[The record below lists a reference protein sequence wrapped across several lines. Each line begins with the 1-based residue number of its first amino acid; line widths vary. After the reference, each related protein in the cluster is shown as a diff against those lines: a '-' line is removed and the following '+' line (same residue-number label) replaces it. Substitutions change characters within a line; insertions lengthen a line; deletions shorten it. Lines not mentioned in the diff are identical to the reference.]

1 MRILV
6 AQMAR
11 MGDML
16 QNSTLTRTLRQRY
29 PGAHITA
36 MVRPLARAIAERNP
50 DINDIMLYEED
61 ATFGDLRSSD
71 SERLLRAYR
80 SAAALVDDLNARQF
94 DVIYNCTLSTASAAL
109 LKMVHGPQIIGAH
122 LSDDWL
128 FVLRGPWTNYFFTSV
143 HQRVY
148 SDINISD
155 VFRNFMQD
163 APSVPGLSFAVT
175 DDDRREVREILA
187 EHGISDRDFVVCLQL
202 GASDSSK
209 RWPVAQFA
217 ELARRLADEKNAR
230 ILLLGVESESP
241 LGEAFEAQ
249 APGLAVHLFGKT
261 TIPQLAAL
269 LESARALV
277 TNDTGTMHL
286 ATAVRC
292 PVLLLSVGYV
302 HFRET
307 GPYGEGHLAIERR
320 KDYLAPMSLQDTAT
334 DDRNAIPAGPVM
346 DLFELL
352 LTPSHDGSIPSLS
365 DSPERALLDVYQSR
379 FAPDG
384 FLEWYPV
391 ICRPM
396 VEADFLRIA
405 YRNTWL
411 AHLCPHIPRET
422 LQDGIQRLVSCFA
435 PTQMALLDSWCEH
448 WGAVFLQLEQLARL
462 GHEKTEQLRA
472 CLRQGRNITMA
483 REIVG
488 ELMRLDEDTRLFAEL
503 NEACRPLISIA
514 RFQRDNLEGADPAPL
529 AEMTQ
534 EIYQDL
540 LERAALMQLY
550 FGVIRDA
557 VAATHA
563 PG

>member
-6 AQMAR
+6 AQMTR

-16 QNSTLTRTLRQRY
+16 QNSTLTRALRQRY
-29 PGAHITA
+29 PDAHITA
-36 MVRPLARAIAERNP
+36 MVRPMARAIAERNP
-50 DINDIMLYEED
+50 DINDIILYEED
-61 ATFGDLRSSD
+61 ATFCDLRSGD

-80 SAAALVDDLNARQF
+80 SAAALVDELNAGQF
-94 DVIYNCTLSTASAAL
+94 DVIYNCTLSIASAML
-109 LKMVHGPQIIGAH
+109 LKMVHCQQFIGAH

-128 FVLRGPWTNYFFTSV
+128 FVLRGRWTNYFFTSV

-155 VFRNFMQD
+155 VFRNFMPD
-163 APSVPGLSFAVT
+163 APSVPALSFALT
-175 DDDRREVREILA
+175 DEDRREAREILA
-187 EHGISDRDFVVCLQL
+187 THGISAHDFVVCLQL
-202 GASDSSK
+202 GASDTSK
-209 RWPVAQFA
+209 RWPVAQFV

-230 ILLLGVESESP
+230 ILLLGVESESA

-249 APGLAVHLFGKT
+249 APGLALHLFGKT

-269 LESARALV
+269 LESARVLV

-286 ATAVRC
+286 ATAVHC
-292 PVLLLSVGYV
+292 PILLLSVGYV

-320 KDYLAPMSLQDTAT
+320 KDYLAPMNPQDTAT
-334 DDRNAIPAGPVM
+334 DERHAIPAAPVM
-346 DLFELL
+346 ELLELL
-352 LTPSHDGSIPSLS
+352 LAPSPAASIPCLP
-365 DSPERALLDVYQSR
+365 DSPERAALDVYQSR

-391 ICRPM
+391 LHRPM
-396 VEADFLRIA
+396 VEADFQRIA

-422 LQDGIQRLVSCFA
+422 LQEGIQRMVSCFA
-435 PTQMALLDSWCEH
+435 PTDRALLDAWCEH
-448 WGAVFLQLEQLARL
+448 WGAVFLQLEHLARQ

-472 CLRQGRNITMA
+472 CLRQGRNITTA

-540 LERAALMQLY
+540 LERAALMQHY
-550 FGVIRDA
+550 FAVIRDA

-563 PG
+563 PN